1 MFGQLIT
8 AMITPFTEDNQ
19 IDWNHLSG
27 IIEHLIDIGSDSI
40 VVVGTTGES
49 PTLTH
54 QEKID
59 LYRFTVD
66 QVARR
71 VKVIAGTG
79 GNNTA
84 QSIELSKEAE
94 KCGVDGLLLV
104 APYYNKPTQ
113 EGLYQHFSAIA
124 KETKL
129 PIMLYNI
136 PGRTGV
142 NMSINTMERL
152 SKLENI
158 VSIKESSGDI
168 EQITQLVSAVQEN
181 AVVYS
186 GDDSLLLPV
195 LSVGGVGVVSVASH
209 LVGKQIKELIEAY
222 QSGDPK
228 RAVQINQQLYP
239 VFKGLFI
246 TSNPVPLK
254 YVLSQKKFCK
264 PNVRLPL
271 VELNEQEKSITDQWL
286 QQI

>member
-27 IIEHLIDIGSDSI
+27 IIEHLIDTGTDSI

-66 QVARR
+66 QVAGR

-104 APYYNKPTQ
+104 VPFYNKPSQ

-136 PGRTGV
+136 PGRTGI
-142 NMSINTMERL
+142 NMSIDTMEQL
-152 SKLENI
+152 SKIENI
-158 VSIKESSGDI
+158 VAIKESSGDI
-168 EQITQLVSAVQEN
+168 EQITQVISAVKEN

-195 LSVGGVGVVSVASH
+195 LSVGGAGIVSVASH
-209 LVGKQIKELIEAY
+209 IVGTQMKELIEAY
-222 QSGDPK
+222 QNGNPK
-228 RAVQINQQLYP
+228 RAAEINQQLYP

-254 YVLSQKKFCK
+254 YVLSQKNFCK

-271 VELNEQEKSITDQWL
+271 VEMNEEQKSITDRWL